1 MRHLCDEKEQFE
13 YHLQDKRNE
22 IFAVSVAGYQASNRQ
37 FEPGSVAASL
47 TPLMLGKVA
56 FSKIRKVI
64 CIPLVRAELQMRGV
78 ETDNKMK
85 ISDLIAMLKQ
95 KRVDGDCDKYFLP
108 MAAPIEEWV

>member
-22 IFAVSVAGYQASNRQ
+22 IFAVSIARYQASNRQ